1 MGGAANFSAMLFLLF
16 AIICSAAIPVLFK
29 AFGRWNL
36 DVRLV
41 VPANYWACA
50 VCGTFFSGQLYWQT
64 AQSGGLMIALTVV
77 QGGLLAGNLYLLA
90 YVSRTVSVA
99 LAAFA
104 SRVSVAIPTAAAF
117 FLFNDQLTGMKG
129 LGIGLAVVALYLVT
143 VSTVPTVSRAA
154 RTQASRSR
162 ALLVVVFFTF
172 GLHFLFFKYV
182 QQTYL
187 TAETHHLYLGQSFL
201 FAFLISLVPLLFS
214 SAQARNR
221 EGQPQANSIGWGI
234 LLGLS
239 NYIAV
244 YLFMKALSMPGWE
257 SSAVFPA
264 FSFGVVLLSSVA
276 AAVLFVERLSRVQLV
291 GLAVGLVSVVLLNQ

>member
-1 MGGAANFSAMLFLLF
+1 MMFLLF

-41 VPANYWACA
+41 VPANYLVCA
-50 VCGTFFSGQLYWQT
+50 VCGALSSGQMYWQA
-64 AQSGGLMIALTVV
+64 AQVGGLMVTLAVV
-77 QGGLLAGNLYLLA
+77 QGVLLAGNLYLIA
-90 YVSRTVSVA
+90 YVSQTVGVA

-117 FLFNDQLTGMKG
+117 FLFDDQLTEVKG
-129 LGIGLAVVALYLVT
+129 FGIGLAIVALYLVT
-143 VSTVPTVSRAA
+143 VPTGSNVSAVA
-154 RTQASRSR
+154 KASETPAPRSR
-162 ALLVVVFFTF
+162 ALLVIVFFTF
-172 GLHFLFFKYV
+172 GVHFLFFKYV

-187 TAETHHLYLGQSFL
+187 TVETHHLYLGQSFL
-201 FAFLISLVPLLFS
+201 CAFFLSLVPVLTS
-214 SAQARNR
+214 SPQVRSGD
-221 EGQPQANSIGWGI
+221 GQRRAKSIGWGI
-234 LLGLS
+234 VLGLA

-244 YLFMKALSMPGWE
+244 YLFMKALSTPGWE

-276 AAVLFVERLSRVQLV
+276 AAIFFVERLSRVQLL
-291 GLAVGLVSVVLLNQ
+291 GLAVGLVSVALLNQ

>member
-1 MGGAANFSAMLFLLF
+1 MIFLLF

-41 VPANYWACA
+41 VPANYLACA
-50 VCGTFFSGQLYWQT
+50 VCGSLFSGQLYWQA
-64 AQSGGLMIALTVV
+64 AQSGGLMLALTVV
-77 QGGLLAGNLYLLA
+77 QGGLLVGNLYLIA
-90 YVSRTVSVA
+90 YVTQTVSVA

-104 SRVSVAIPTAAAF
+104 SRVSVAIPTLAAF
-117 FLFNDQLTGMKG
+117 FLFDDQLTGMKG

-143 VSTVPTVSRAA
+143 VPTGPTVPTVSTVPHAA
-154 RTQASRSR
+154 QTQASRSR
-162 ALLVVVFFTF
+162 ALLVIVFFTF

-201 FAFLISLVPLLFS
+201 CAFFLSLAALFFS
-214 SAQARNR
+214 SAQARSG
-221 EGQPQANSIGWGI
+221 EGQLRAKSIGWGI

-244 YLFMKALSMPGWE
+244 YLFMKVLSMPGWE

-276 AAVLFVERLSRVQLV
+276 AAILFVERLSRVQLV

>member
-1 MGGAANFSAMLFLLF
+1 MIFLLF

-36 DVRLV
+36 NIQLV
-41 VPANYWACA
+41 VPANYLACA
-50 VCGTFFSGQLYWQT
+50 VCGALFSGQLYWHTPQ
-64 AQSGGLMIALTVV
+64 AGGLMLALTVV
-77 QGGLLAGNLYLLA
+77 QGGLLAGNLFLLA
-90 YVSRTVSVA
+90 HVSQTVSVA

-143 VSTVPTVSRAA
+143 VSTGPTVSAVSNTA
-154 RTQASRSR
+154 QTQASRSR
-162 ALLVVVFFTF
+162 ALLVIVFFTF

-201 FAFLISLVPLLFS
+201 CAFFLSLAALFFAPTQTES
-214 SAQARNR
+214 RK
-221 EGQPQANSIGWGI
+221 EQPRAKSIGWGM

-244 YLFMKALSMPGWE
+244 YLFMRALSMPGWE

-276 AAVLFVERLSRVQLV
+276 AAILFVERLSRVQLI

>member
-1 MGGAANFSAMLFLLF
+1 MIFLLF
-16 AIICSAAIPVLFK
+16 AITCSAAIPVLFK
-29 AFGRWNL
+29 AFGHWNL

-41 VPANYWACA
+41 VPANYLACA
-50 VCGTFFSGQLYWQT
+50 VCGALFSGQLYWQT
-64 AQSGGLMIALTVV
+64 AQSGGGSLILTLTIV
-77 QGGLLAGNLYLLA
+77 QGGLLAGNLYLIA
-90 YVSRTVSVA
+90 YVSQTVSVA

-104 SRVSVAIPTAAAF
+104 SRVSVAIPTVAAF
-117 FLFNDQLTGMKG
+117 FLFDDQLTGMKG

-143 VSTVPTVSRAA
+143 VPIGSTGPAVSAVPNATQ
-154 RTQASRSR
+154 TQASRSR
-162 ALLVVVFFTF
+162 ALLVIVFFTF

-201 FAFLISLVPLLFS
+201 CAFFLSLTALFFS
-214 SAQARNR
+214 SRQTESQDKRLR
-221 EGQPQANSIGWGI
+221 VKSIGWGI
-234 LLGLS
+234 LLGIS
-239 NYIAV
+239 NYTAV
-244 YLFMKALSMPGWE
+244 YLFMKVLSMPGWE

-276 AAVLFVERLSRVQLV
+276 AAILFVERLSRVQLV